1 MQHLL
6 YTEDH
11 IALQDSLKKFCEAEI
26 NPHIAE
32 WEKAE
37 IFPAKELFRK
47 MGELGF
53 LGVDVEPTARTSAAR
68 VASGRRRMRHAV
80 PQRGV
85 VAWRRVRPTMN
96 RRAIPTKSAESGLV
110 AFKATLYV

>member
-37 IFPAKELFRK
+37 IFP
-47 MGELGF
+47 G
-53 LGVDVEPTARTSAAR
+53 ARSCSAR
-68 VASGRRRMRHAV
+68 WAS
-80 PQRGV
+80 
-85 VAWRRVRPTMN
+85 
-96 RRAIPTKSAESGLV
+96 SASW
-110 AFKATLYV
+110 A